1 MRINWKKSIIII
13 LDIAIAVYLV
23 FAVTSFNRPD
33 DRNRLCTKV
42 SINISDKVTD
52 GFLSAGEI
60 KKILLNKKIYPLNRS
75 MHEVNIREIEDLLRH
90 SAFVESAQCY
100 KTEDGHVCIN
110 LRQRMP
116 IIRIK
121 SVNGDDYY
129 VDDQG
134 GIMPNTRYVSNLIIA
149 TGYIPQWYAKRIL
162 KHIAN
167 FINHND
173 FWKNQIMQ
181 INVLQDLSI
190 EIVPRVG
197 DHIVYLGRPTYILE
211 KLNRLEKFYK
221 YGLNEVGWNKYS
233 YISLEFNNQII
244 CKKKQNI

>member
-1 MRINWKKSIIII
+1 MKLI
-13 LDIAIAVYLV
+13 L
-23 FAVTSFNRPD
+23 
-33 DRNRLCTKV
+33 
-42 SINISDKVTD
+42 
-52 GFLSAGEI
+52 G
-60 KKILLNKKIYPLNRS
+60 
-75 MHEVNIREIEDLLRH
+75 EIEDLLRH

>member
-1 MRINWKKSIIII
+1 MKFNWKKSIIVV
-13 LDIAIAVYLV
+13 LDVAIAIYLV
-23 FAVTSFNRPD
+23 FAVTSFNKPD
-33 DRNRLCTKV
+33 DKNKLCTKV
-42 SINISDKVTD
+42 NINISDEVTD

-60 KKILLNKKIYPLNRS
+60 KNILVRKKIYPLNRQ
-75 MHEVNIREIEDLLRH
+75 MQEINIRTIEDLLRN
-90 SAFVESAQCY
+90 SAFVKSAQCY

-110 LRQRMP
+110 IKQRMP

-121 SVNGDDYY
+121 DIHGEDYY
-129 VDDQG
+129 LDDQG
-134 GIMPNTRYVSNLIIA
+134 GIMPNTKYVSNLIIA
-149 TGYIPQWYAKRIL
+149 TGYIPQWYARKVL
-162 KHIAN
+162 KNIAS

-173 FWKNQIMQ
+173 FWKNQIVQ
-181 INVLQDLSI
+181 LNVLSDLSI

-197 DHIVYLGRPTYILE
+197 DHIVYLGRPTYIPE
-211 KLNRLEKFYK
+211 KLSRLEKFYK